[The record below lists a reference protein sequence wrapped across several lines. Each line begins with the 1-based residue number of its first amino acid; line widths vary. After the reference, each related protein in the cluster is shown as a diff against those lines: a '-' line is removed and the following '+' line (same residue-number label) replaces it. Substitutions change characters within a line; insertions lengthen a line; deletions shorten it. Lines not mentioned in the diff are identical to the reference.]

1 MPTYL
6 LHGFRW
12 PRPSIR
18 VHIILRNID
27 DAAAEWISSPSTSS
41 ALLHSF
47 RTLYPSIM
55 THLPHLQF
63 IEQYDPSDES
73 AAATSQPFAFVADRV
88 EECGLSAD
96 VGEVMARGVGGGEG
110 WGALVELRDQLA
122 GGGERPEKVGW
133 WVVYCGDLERGWEG
147 RGEGGE
153 GSLGEG
159 KEEGGEREEVSCA
172 FLAVAEGGERA
183 RAD

>member
-1 MPTYL
+1 M
-6 LHGFRW
+6 
-12 PRPSIR
+12 
-18 VHIILRNID
+18 
-27 DAAAEWISSPSTSS
+27 A
-41 ALLHSF
+41 
-47 RTLYPSIM
+47 
-55 THLPHLQF
+55 HLPHLQF

-110 WGALVELRDQLA
+110 WGALVELRDKLA

-147 RGEGGE
+147 RGEGVDVDV
-153 GSLGEG
+153 
-159 KEEGGEREEVSCA
+159 EEGGEASGLGRREVGEGEVSCA
-172 FLAVAEGGERA
+172 VFGACGGEGREA
-183 RAD
+183 GVEGLG